1 MIRRTL
7 AVLLVATSLTGC
19 LGHNA
24 LSRKVLRWNLTA
36 AEGRWTRE
44 ALFVGL
50 WIIPVYLITYLVDF
64 LVINSWE
71 FWAGENPINGRKA
84 VVDIPKAE
92 FEKLGFDAI
101 DVAWVERIDERHA
114 NLHVEFENGDKATF
128 DVVRDADEYTIS
140 YAGVEFYRGRLRM

>member
-1 MIRRTL
+1 MIKRTL
-7 AVLLVATSLTGC
+7 AGLLIAASLTGC

-24 LSRKVLRWNLTA
+24 TLRTVLKWNLTA

-50 WIIPVYLITYLVDF
+50 WIIPVYEISWLIDF

-71 FWAGENPINGRKA
+71 FWSGTNPINGRKA